1 MSLELGSFA
10 QQDPLTRARD
20 PLAAATRTASASA
33 AFSMNLLGVV
43 ANRQRD
49 FDQRTV
55 GGLGNCIM
63 AASLDALEFRGWVA
77 QR

>member
-10 QQDPLTRARD
+10 QQDPYSGSQSTSRRHQD
-20 PLAAATRTASASA
+20 RFRFGG
-33 AFSMNLLGVV
+33 FSMNLLGVV

-49 FDQRTV
+49 FDYRTV
-55 GGLGNCIM
+55 GGLGSCIM
-63 AASLDALEFRGWVA
+63 AASLDALEFRGSVA